1 MKERDFPVKAAL
13 QAAVIFAL
21 AGCAS
26 MPAGAPPVTFE
37 PEMALVQA
45 ADTAQSYHYDLTVA
59 EDEKDFAE
67 SALEQRYALLGRED
81 LTARTSDEYRSA
93 ACEAHPSGATG
104 EDGVL
109 DAIVAGIGDARVVIV
124 NESHL
129 VSRHRGFSAALAERL
144 RPLGFTHFGA
154 ETFDNRSD
162 PRPVIEG
169 MAMPYPRD
177 IDGYYS
183 AEAGFG
189 RLLRTVKG
197 LGYIP
202 FAYEDNMERDRTAS
216 VAQRIA
222 WREEFQAAAIAQML
236 ETAGPD
242 ARLLVHVGYSHAQET
257 PVRFRDGREDYW
269 MAARL
274 KRDHGIDPVT
284 ISQFQCRDEAG
295 PVRLAGEGPDAPPG
309 AFDFVVAHPVTRFA
323 GGRPLWRERA
333 GDVRVPVPA
342 ELRPVSG
349 AHVVEA
355 RLSGEPDEAIP
366 MDRVLVYP
374 DEEIDLLLPP
384 GRYRL
389 RAVVAL
395 TQAPD

>member
-13 QAAVIFAL
+13 ASALSLAL
-21 AGCAS
+21 AACAV
-26 MPAGAPPVTFE
+26 MPRAPAVTFE
-37 PEMALVQA
+37 DDMAIIA
-45 ADTAQSYHYDLTVA
+45 ATDTDRRGFYDLTVPADQA
-59 EDEKDFAE
+59 E
-67 SALEQRYALLGRED
+67 YADDILGQTYSLLGRED
-81 LTARTSDEYRSA
+81 LTARTSDEYRPA
-93 ACEAHPSGATG
+93 ACELHRSGAAG
-104 EDGVL
+104 EDAVL

-124 NESHL
+124 NESH
-129 VSRHRGFSAALAERL
+129 VVTRHRGFSAALAKRL

-154 ETFDNRSD
+154 ETFSNWADGTPPIVESMRL
-162 PRPVIEG
+162 
-169 MAMPYPRD
+169 PYPRD
-177 IDGYYS
+177 VDGYYS
-183 AEAGFG
+183 TEAGFG
-189 RLLRTVKG
+189 RLLRTVKR

-202 FAYEDNMERDRTAS
+202 FAYEDHIQRDRTAS

-222 WREEFQAAAIAQML
+222 WREEFQAAAIADAL
-236 ETAGPD
+236 AAAGPE
-242 ARLLVHVGYSHAQET
+242 ARMLVHVGYSHAQET
-257 PVRFRDGREDYW
+257 PVVFGDGREDYW

-274 KRDHGIDPVT
+274 KRDHGIDPLT
-284 ISQFQCRDEAG
+284 ISQFQCRDETG

-389 RAVVAL
+389 RAVVAR